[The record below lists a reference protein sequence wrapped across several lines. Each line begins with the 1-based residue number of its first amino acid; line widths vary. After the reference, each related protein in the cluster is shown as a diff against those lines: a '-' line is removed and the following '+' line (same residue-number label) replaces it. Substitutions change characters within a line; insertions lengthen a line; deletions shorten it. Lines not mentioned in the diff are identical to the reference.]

1 MRPHLAGVYRIR
13 QYVEARGGFPALT
26 ENEKAALAK
35 MAKRRQTPKPH
46 RPEDAKRSGVNLQP
60 TADI

>member
-1 MRPHLAGVYRIR
+1 MDMTPRIR
-13 QYVEARGGFPALT
+13 QYVETRGGLPVLT

-46 RPEDAKRSGVNLQP
+46 RPEDAKRTGVNLQP
-60 TADI
+60 TVDS